1 MYNKQ
6 GACMC
11 VQVHAQYDTV
21 RIHWVCAR
29 VYAQFICELVLD
41 YTDHSTLESVP
52 E

>member
-11 VQVHAQYDTV
+11 VQVHNMTLYGF
-21 RIHWVCAR
+21 IGCAR